1 VIKHHRIALLLVALF
16 AVFALAAAACGDDDD
31 TSKATATPASGNT
44 ATSGGSTT
52 AAASSTAKATAFP
65 ADSTMAKI
73 VSKGS
78 LIVGVKFD
86 QPGFG
91 LLDPK
96 SNKPDGFDIAMAK
109 EIGKALGLKDDQIQ
123 FVEAVSANR
132 IPYLLTDKVDLVI
145 ATMTINADRKT
156 QIDFSRPYYLAGQSI
171 LVKKDNT
178 TITKVDDLNGKKV
191 CSVSGSTS
199 EKNVQTKAP
208 QAQLLSLAD
217 YSSCVSSMKDGRVD
231 AVSTDDIILAG
242 FAAADPSLKL
252 VGGQFT
258 QEPYGIG
265 VKKGKDDLV
274 KFIDA
279 QIDKM
284 FKDGTWDSIY
294 TKYLGKV
301 EGLPKPADAR
311 AKIPATN

>member
-1 VIKHHRIALLLVALF
+1 MKLYRRSLWLLLAMLALVAL
-16 AVFALAAAACGDDDD
+16 VAAACGGDDDD
-31 TSKATATPASGNT
+31 DDDDDGGTTGTA
-44 ATSGGSTT
+44 TT
-52 AAASSTAKATAFP
+52 AASPSAAPSFA

-73 VSKGS
+73 VANKK
-78 LIVGVKFD
+78 LVVGVKFD

-91 LLDPK
+91 LKDPATGK
-96 SNKPDGFDIAMAK
+96 VDGFDVAVAK
-109 EIGKALGLKDDQIQ
+109 EIGKALGLKEDQIE

-132 IPYLLTDKVDLVI
+132 IPFLQEDKVDLVI

-178 TITKVDDLNGKKV
+178 TIKSIDDLNGKKV
-191 CSVSGSTS
+191 CSVQGSTS
-199 EKNVQTKAP
+199 EKNVQAKAP
-208 QAQLLSLAD
+208 QAELLSLTGYAA
-217 YSSCVSSMKDGRVD
+217 CVSAMKDGRVE

-242 FAAADPSLKL
+242 FAAADNTLKL

-265 VKKGKDDLV
+265 VKKGKTDLV
-274 KFIDA
+274 QFIDA
-279 QIDKM
+279 QLDRM
-284 FKDGTWDSIY
+284 FKDGTWDKIY
-294 TKYLGKV
+294 EKYLGKV
-301 EGLPKPADAR
+301 EGLPKAADAR

>member
-1 VIKHHRIALLLVALF
+1 MKLYRRSLWLLLAMLALVAL
-16 AVFALAAAACGDDDD
+16 VAAACGGDDDD
-31 TSKATATPASGNT
+31 DDDDDDGGTTGTA
-44 ATSGGSTT
+44 TT
-52 AAASSTAKATAFP
+52 AASPSAAPSFA

-73 VSKGS
+73 AANKKLV
-78 LIVGVKFD
+78 VGVKFD

-91 LLDPK
+91 LKDPATGK
-96 SNKPDGFDIAMAK
+96 VDGFDVAVAK
-109 EIGKALGLKDDQIQ
+109 EIGKALGLKEDQIE

-132 IPYLLTDKVDLVI
+132 IPFLQEDKVDLVI

-178 TITKVDDLNGKKV
+178 TIKSVDDLNGKKV
-191 CSVSGSTS
+191 CSVQGSTS
-199 EKNVQTKAP
+199 EKNVQAKAP
-208 QAQLLSLAD
+208 QAELLSLTGYAA
-217 YSSCVSSMKDGRVD
+217 CVSAMKDGRVE

-242 FAAADPSLKL
+242 FAAADNTLKL

-265 VKKGKDDLV
+265 VKKGKTDLV
-274 KFIDA
+274 QFIDA
-279 QIDKM
+279 QLDRM
-284 FKDGTWDSIY
+284 FKDGTWDKIY
-294 TKYLGKV
+294 EKYLGKV
-301 EGLPKPADAR
+301 EGLPKAADAR

>member
-1 VIKHHRIALLLVALF
+1 MFKYNRIVPLLVALL
-16 AVFALAAAACGDDDD
+16 AVFALFAAACGGDDDA
-31 TSKATATPASGNT
+31 KTATPA
-44 ATSGGSTT
+44 AHATT
-52 AAASSTAKATAFP
+52 AVSGSPSAGTTAKATAFP

-73 VSKGS
+73 VAKGS

-96 SNKPDGFDIAMAK
+96 TNKPDGFDIAMAK

-145 ATMTINADRKT
+145 ATMTINAERKT

-178 TITKVDDLNGKKV
+178 SITKVDDLNGKKV

-199 EKNVQTKAP
+199 EKNVQSKAP
-208 QAQLLSLAD
+208 QANLLSLAD
-217 YSSCVSSMKDGRVD
+217 YSSCVSSLKDGRVD

-265 VKKGKDDLV
+265 IKKGKDDLV
-274 KFIDA
+274 KFINA
-279 QIDKM
+279 KIDSM
-284 FKDGTWDSIY
+284 LKDGTWDSIY
-294 TKYLGKV
+294 NKYLGKV
-301 EGLPKPADAR
+301 EGLPKAAEAR
-311 AKIPATN
+311 AKLPATS

>member
-1 VIKHHRIALLLVALF
+1 MLKHNRIALLLVALL
-16 AVFALAAAACGDDDD
+16 AVFALFAAACGDDDD
-31 TSKATATPASGNT
+31 AKTATPAAN
-44 ATSGGSTT
+44 ATT
-52 AAASSTAKATAFP
+52 AVSGSPSAATTAKATAFP

-73 VSKGS
+73 VAKGS

-96 SNKPDGFDIAMAK
+96 TNKPDGFDIAMAK
-109 EIGKALGLKDDQIQ
+109 DIGKALGLKDDQIQ

-132 IPYLLTDKVDLVI
+132 LPYLLTDKVDLVI

-199 EKNVQTKAP
+199 EKNVQSKAP
-208 QAQLLSLAD
+208 QATLLSLAD
-217 YSSCVSSMKDGRVD
+217 YSSCVSSLKDGRVD

-242 FAAADPSLKL
+242 FAAADSSLKL

-279 QIDKM
+279 QIDQM